1 MGYRITTHKART
13 TKDGTAF
20 SARHLDRKFDLK
32 KAKHIDPTRS
42 HLNRYVE
49 FNVDDDG
56 VLHHAKSKNIQAHEL
71 NIYKKLFGGRLDA
84 VNARYIAQRHKEKC
98 KTLKQYYRSPQ
109 SCPDEYLIYIGDK
122 DNHAS
127 SEILASAAS
136 ELIRILQKKYPDNFI
151 PLAIALHRDEL
162 GVGEDGEGAH
172 LHFRCVWICSDKDGK
187 KASITK
193 GMKEAGIQLLEEDA
207 ETKRSNN
214 RQMTFSQEIRDT
226 FADICE
232 QRFGLEIEREARDAS
247 QSGKDLATYQR
258 DQAKLD
264 TERLKNE
271 CSELRAVVVQEAQE
285 AAVLKEQVEALI
297 DQKNRLEAKLER
309 LKAVLLPIQKL
320 FTKLASIRIGKR
332 SALDEVLL
340 DADICPAYDALRNL
354 ECCETL

>member
-13 TKDGTAF
+13 TKNGTAF
-20 SARHLDRKFDLK
+20 SARHLDRHFDIT
-32 KAKHIDPTRS
+32 KATHIDPTRS
-42 HLNRYVE
+42 HLNRYVQ
-49 FNVDDDG
+49 FTVDDEG
-56 VLHHAKSKNIQAHEL
+56 TLYHAKSKNLQAHEL
-71 NIYKKLFGGRLDA
+71 NIYNRLFKERLDA
-84 VNARYIAQRHKEKC
+84 VNTRYIAQRHKEKC
-98 KTLKQYYRSPQ
+98 KTLNQYYRSPQ

-122 DNHAS
+122 DNHVS
-127 SEILASAAS
+127 SETLASAAS
-136 ELIRILQKKYPDNFI
+136 ELIRVLQKKYPDNFI

-162 GVGEDGEGAH
+162 GIGEDGEGAH

-193 GMKEAGIQLLEEDA
+193 GMKEAGIQLPDEDS

-258 DQAKLD
+258 DQSKLD
-264 TERLKNE
+264 KERLQSE
-271 CSELRAVVVQEAQE
+271 CSELRAVVAQEVQEAV
-285 AAVLKEQVEALI
+285 VLKEQVEALT
-297 DQKNRLEAKLER
+297 DQKDRLETKLER

-320 FTKLASIRIGKR
+320 FAKLASIRIGKH

-340 DADICPAYDALRNL
+340 DAEITPAYDALQKL
-354 ECCETL
+354 ERC

>member
-20 SARHLDRKFDLK
+20 SARHLDRHFDLK

-42 HLNRYVE
+42 HLNRYVQ
-49 FNVDDDG
+49 FTVDDNG
-56 VLHHAKSKNIQAHEL
+56 VLHHEKSKNIQAHEI
-71 NIYKKLFGGRLDA
+71 NVYRNLFEERLKT
-84 VNARYIAQRHKEKC
+84 VNARYITQRHKEKC
-98 KTLKQYYRSPQ
+98 KTLNQYYRSPQ

-127 SEILASAAS
+127 SEILTSAAS
-136 ELIRILQKKYPDNFI
+136 ELIRVLQKKYPENFI

-162 GVGEDGEGAH
+162 GIGEDGEGAH

-193 GMKEAGIQLLEEDA
+193 GMKEAGIQLPNQDA
-207 ETKRSNN
+207 ETKRNNN

-232 QRFGLEIEREARDAS
+232 HHFGLEIEREARDAS

-258 DQAKLD
+258 DQAQKD
-264 TERLKNE
+264 TERLQNE
-271 CSELRAVVVQEAQE
+271 CSELRIVAAQEAQKRD
-285 AAVLKEQVEALI
+285 ALVEEVATLTKK
-297 DQKNRLEAKLER
+297 KNRLEAAIER
-309 LKAVLLPIQKL
+309 LRTILLPIQRLFSKL
-320 FTKLASIRIGKR
+320 STIHIGANR
-332 SALDEVLL
+332 TALDEVLS
-340 DADICPAYDALRNL
+340 DAETAPSYDAIEALSER
-354 ECCETL
+354 T